1 MNHVYEGL
9 HNFCMLDF
17 HIKMVINSCALFEN
31 AHYTIY
37 IEVISVCLV
46 MGKLKTLDLQ
56 VMLNITIVRYW
67 LQSFL

>member
-46 MGKLKTLDLQ
+46 MEKLKILDLQ
-56 VMLNITIVRYW
+56 AMLNKTSTAI
-67 LQSFL
+67 S